1 MVVDMNFHLKQNPE
15 KHKQE
20 DQKIKPLLHSQRFV
34 KKIIKKVNALINLQ
48 FRKQHGGAIRKYII
62 MKEKK

>member
-1 MVVDMNFHLKQNPE
+1 MVVDMNFHLKQNLE
-15 KHKQE
+15 KHKQGV
-20 DQKIKPLLHSQRFV
+20 QKIRHLLHSLRFV
-34 KKIIKKVNALINLQ
+34 KKVNALINLQ